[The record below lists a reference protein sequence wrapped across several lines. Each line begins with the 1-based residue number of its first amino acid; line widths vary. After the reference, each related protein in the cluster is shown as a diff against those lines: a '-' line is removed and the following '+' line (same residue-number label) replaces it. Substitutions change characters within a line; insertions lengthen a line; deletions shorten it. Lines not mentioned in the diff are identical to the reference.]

1 MPADTN
7 HGPANPLGPA
17 DDHGP
22 ADGHQLHPGG
32 SVKAPFLP
40 ASEWTVGD
48 VVLALLAGIVGAV
61 IGGIVIRAG
70 ASGTIETGDISVT
83 IAAQAFATLAFV
95 AWIGRNRGTGVWWRD
110 VGVQIRPRYLW
121 GIFTGVALQVAVA
134 LIVGPLVRLLAPDAP
149 RQEIVDVA
157 ERTSGAASRLVFAVL
172 VVLVVP
178 FVEEVVFRG
187 MLLSRLRRTMG
198 PVAAVAL
205 SAAAFAA
212 LHLID
217 PNALAAVPG
226 LFLIG
231 AALGW
236 MTLRSGD
243 IGRAIF
249 VHAGVNL
256 TGVLVVFLAPETL
269 EAPTTALAL
278 SGF

>member
-1 MPADTN
+1 MSADTN
-7 HGPANPLGPA
+7 H
-17 DDHGP
+17 DQ
-22 ADGHQLHPGG
+22 DGTA

-40 ASEWTVGD
+40 AAEWTVGD
-48 VVLALLAGIVGAV
+48 VILALLAGIVGAV
-61 IGGIVIRAG
+61 VAGVLIGAG
-70 ASGTIETGDISVT
+70 GSHSVDTGDIAVT
-83 IAAQAFATLAFV
+83 IAAQALATIAFV
-95 AWIGRNRGTGVWWRD
+95 AWRGRSRGTGVWWRD
-110 VGVQIRPRYLW
+110 VGIRIQPRYFW
-121 GIFTGVALQVAVA
+121 GIFSGVALQIAVA
-134 LIVGPLVRLLAPDAP
+134 LIVGPLIRLLAPDAP

-172 VVLVVP
+172 VVLIAP

-187 MLLSRLRRTMG
+187 MLLSRLRRTMS
-198 PVAAVAL
+198 PMLAVVI

-217 PNALAAVPG
+217 PSALAAVPG

-231 AALGW
+231 VALGW

-243 IGRAIF
+243 IGLAIF

-269 EAPTTALAL
+269 EALPAALRL
-278 SGF
+278 GGF